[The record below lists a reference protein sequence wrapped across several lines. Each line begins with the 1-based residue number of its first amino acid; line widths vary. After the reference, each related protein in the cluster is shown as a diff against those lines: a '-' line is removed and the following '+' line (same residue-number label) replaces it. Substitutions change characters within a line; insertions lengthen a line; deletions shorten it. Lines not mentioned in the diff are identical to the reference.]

1 MTTRIARPLHLKLLA
16 ATLASTTL
24 ALTTGTALAQN
35 PTAGAGWQSCAGL
48 MPDSARLACFDRFT
62 REQAMP
68 TDTQAKR
75 SPPVLAAAAPA
86 AATAS
91 APTAPV
97 EPLVPATRVI
107 GITTEEG
114 CKDRQYSDLSRYWEL
129 ESGSNCGTFGIRGYR
144 PLSLSVVAS
153 DSVNRLPTSPNASN
167 NASEPL
173 QFSRTE
179 TRVQLSVRTKVAQGI
194 LTGGHPTLNDSL
206 WFGYTQQSYW
216 QLFNKGLSR
225 PFRSTDH
232 EPEMVYVYPTDAN
245 LPGGWRLRYT
255 GLGVVHQSNGQSLP
269 LSRSWNRAY
278 LMAGVEK
285 DNRFRVIGRVWKR
298 IPENAATDDNAD
310 ISDFIGRAEVT
321 AQWNPNKDNLLG
333 MTVRN
338 SLRSNG
344 RGSARIEWF
353 KTLGNGSSEKDLS
366 GLRLHTQ
373 LFTGY
378 GDTLIDYNRKRT
390 VLSVGL
396 SLVDW

>member
-1 MTTRIARPLHLKLLA
+1 MPIPTARPLLPRRVV
-16 ATLASTTL
+16 ATLA
-24 ALTTGTALAQN
+24 GTAVAMAAGTASAQT
-35 PTAGAGWQSCAGL
+35 TAPATGGWQACAGL
-48 MPDSARLACFDRFT
+48 MPDSARLACFDQWT
-62 REQAMP
+62 RAQAPAAGAAQRAAPML
-68 TDTQAKR
+68 AVA
-75 SPPVLAAAAPA
+75 PPAAPA
-86 AATAS
+86 S
-91 APTAPV
+91 APATPV

-107 GITTEEG
+107 GITTDEG

-129 ESGSNCGTFGIRGYR
+129 ENGSNCGTFGIRGYR
-144 PLSLSVVAS
+144 PLSLSVIAS
-153 DSVNRLPTSPNASN
+153 DSVNRLPTSPNANN
-167 NASEPL
+167 NASTPL

-179 TRVQLSVRTKVAQGI
+179 TRVQLSVRTKIAQSI

-232 EPEMVYVYPTDAN
+232 EPELVYVYPTDAN
-245 LPGGWRLRYT
+245 LPGGWRLRYS

-285 DNRFRVIGRVWKR
+285 DHRFRVQARVWKR
-298 IPENAATDDNAD
+298 LPENTADDDNPD
-310 ISDFIGRAEVT
+310 ISEFIGRGEVSGF
-321 AQWNPNKDNLLG
+321 WNPNKDNLLG
-333 MTVRN
+333 LTVRS
-338 SLRSNG
+338 SLRSSG
-344 RGSARIEWF
+344 RGSARIEWY
-353 KTLGNGSSEKDLS
+353 KTLGNGNSEKDLS

-373 LFTGY
+373 VFTGY

>member
-1 MTTRIARPLHLKLLA
+1 MPIPTARPLLPRRVV
-16 ATLASTTL
+16 ATLA
-24 ALTTGTALAQN
+24 GTAVAMAAGTTSAQT
-35 PTAGAGWQSCAGL
+35 TAPATGGWQACAGL
-48 MPDSARLACFDRFT
+48 MPDSARLACFDQWT
-62 REQAMP
+62 RAQAP
-68 TDTQAKR
+68 AAGAAQRTA
-75 SPPVLAAAAPA
+75 PVLAVAPPAAPA
-86 AATAS
+86 S
-91 APTAPV
+91 APATPV

-107 GITTEEG
+107 GITTDEG

-129 ESGSNCGTFGIRGYR
+129 ENGSNCGTFGIRGYR
-144 PLSLSVVAS
+144 PLSLSVIAS
-153 DSVNRLPTSPNASN
+153 DSVNRLPTSPNANN
-167 NASEPL
+167 NASTPL
-173 QFSRTE
+173 EFSRTE
-179 TRVQLSVRTKVAQGI
+179 TRVQLSVRTKIAQSI

-232 EPEMVYVYPTDAN
+232 EPELVYVYPTDAN
-245 LPGGWRLRYT
+245 LPGGWRLRYS

-285 DNRFRVIGRVWKR
+285 DHRFRVQARVWKR
-298 IPENAATDDNAD
+298 LPENTAADDNPD
-310 ISDFIGRAEVT
+310 ISEFIGRGEVSGF
-321 AQWNPNKDNLLG
+321 WNPNKDNLLG
-333 MTVRN
+333 LTVRS
-338 SLRSNG
+338 SLRSSG
-344 RGSARIEWF
+344 RGSARIEWY
-353 KTLGNGSSEKDLS
+353 KTLGNGNSEKDLS

-373 LFTGY
+373 VFTGY

>member
-1 MTTRIARPLHLKLLA
+1 MPIPTARPLLPRRVV
-16 ATLASTTL
+16 ATLA
-24 ALTTGTALAQN
+24 GTAVAMAAGTTSAQT
-35 PTAGAGWQSCAGL
+35 TAPATGGWQACAGL
-48 MPDSARLACFDRFT
+48 MPDSARLACFDQWT
-62 REQAMP
+62 RAQAP
-68 TDTQAKR
+68 AAGAAQRTA
-75 SPPVLAAAAPA
+75 PVLAVPPPAAPA
-86 AATAS
+86 S
-91 APTAPV
+91 APATPV

-107 GITTEEG
+107 GITTDEG

-129 ESGSNCGTFGIRGYR
+129 ENGSNCGTFGIRGYR
-144 PLSLSVVAS
+144 PLSLSVIAS
-153 DSVNRLPTSPNASN
+153 DSVNRLPTSPNANN
-167 NASEPL
+167 NASTPL
-173 QFSRTE
+173 EFSRTE
-179 TRVQLSVRTKVAQGI
+179 TRVQLSVRTKIAQSI

-232 EPEMVYVYPTDAN
+232 EPELVYVYPTDAN
-245 LPGGWRLRYT
+245 LPGGWRLRYS

-285 DNRFRVIGRVWKR
+285 DHRFRVQARVWKR
-298 IPENAATDDNAD
+298 LPENTAADDNPD
-310 ISDFIGRAEVT
+310 ISEFIGRGEVSGF
-321 AQWNPNKDNLLG
+321 WNPNKDNLLG
-333 MTVRN
+333 LTVRS
-338 SLRSNG
+338 SLRSSG
-344 RGSARIEWF
+344 RGSARIEWY
-353 KTLGNGSSEKDLS
+353 KTLGNGNSEKDLS

-373 LFTGY
+373 VFTGY